1 MNMVITERDKKLL
14 GFLAAFL
21 IALAFFLFVFKP
33 LGAKNSQIGSEL
45 RAARELEAEFDD
57 KASGA
62 QDMAYK
68 EEQTREQLA
77 NVLAR
82 FYPMQQSQGAERMI
96 TTLMLNHN
104 MSIQSLTVVMPET
117 ASLIK
122 WYQYSEAGRET
133 EGMPGGASDENENV
147 LSLYTARVVCVIQGS
162 DQDLWDLVDDISDNY
177 PAISITSAEWTMIE
191 QPVVQMP
198 QPTAPPVIED
208 DMDDMEDAEDGE
220 EFEESEGEEDGFEEA
235 AEEEIWIPAPVTEA
249 IKTNRLTI
257 SFEIYMC
264 NQ

>member
-33 LGAKNSQIGSEL
+33 LGEKNRQIKSEL

-57 KASGA
+57 KASSA
-62 QDMAYK
+62 QDMAYQ
-68 EEQTREQLA
+68 EEQTRERLA
-77 NVLAR
+77 SVLAR
-82 FYPMQQSQGAERMI
+82 FYPMQQSQGAERMV

-117 ASLIK
+117 ASLIR
-122 WYQYSEAGRET
+122 WYQYSEAGREAEMT
-133 EGMPGGASDENENV
+133 PGGASDEGMDV
-147 LSLYTARVVCVIQGS
+147 LPLYAARVSCVIEGS
-162 DQDLWDLVDDISDNY
+162 DQDLWALVDDISDNY
-177 PAISITSAEWTMIE
+177 PAISITSAEWAMVE

-198 QPTAPPVIED
+198 QPTVPPVQED
-208 DMDDMEDAEDGE
+208 DTDDEDLDE
-220 EFEESEGEEDGFEEA
+220 EEESSVEEA
-235 AEEEIWIPAPVTEA
+235 AEEEIWVPVPVTEVV
-249 IKTNRLTI
+249 KTNRLTI
-257 SFEIYMC
+257 SFEIFMC